1 MPTPFRLTLAGA
13 AGLMTAACA
22 TVPPS
27 APMPVPSPGAPQAH
41 AMPER
46 TPPGVTPAAT
56 DGSIAN
62 PTEAGFRA
70 YVASVRARAL
80 SEGIPAS
87 VWEAATAGIRLNRKA
102 IELSASAPE
111 VLGQIWT
118 YIGRRN
124 TADKIALGRRALAEN
139 AALFDRVERDYGVP
153 REVLASIWGNET
165 GYGSVLGDFNLPEVL
180 ATLAYEGRRRSF
192 FENEFVASLKL
203 IAQKG
208 VSPGSLRGSYAGA
221 VGQVQFMPSNYL
233 ALGVDYDGDGAPDLR
248 NSKADAFASAA
259 NYLIH
264 YGWKT
269 GEPWMAQVDLPAG
282 FRYEMCDVEL
292 KKNVMEWAAL
302 GVTVGGA
309 SVSGRFD
316 PGLQAS
322 IILPAGHRGAAVM
335 VFDNYRR
342 FLDYNPSQLYA
353 LAVGDLADALEG
365 RRTLAGPWP
374 TDMAPLRVANL
385 REIQRLLQAMGY
397 DIMADGRAGKMT
409 RAAIRDWQLKAGL
422 PADGFP
428 SNELLARLRKANG
441 S

>member
-1 MPTPFRLTLAGA
+1 MPKPSRLMLAASAGLLA
-13 AGLMTAACA
+13 AGCA
-22 TVPPS
+22 TAPPQ
-27 APMPVPSPGAPQAH
+27 PGPAAPQAVPQ
-41 AMPER
+41 AQPAPER
-46 TPPGVTPAAT
+46 TPPGVTQAPG

-70 YVASVRARAL
+70 YVASVRDRAL
-80 SEGIPAS
+80 ADGIPAS
-87 VWEAATAGIRLNRKA
+87 VWEQATAGIRLNRKA

-111 VLGQIWT
+111 VLGQVWT

-153 REVLASIWGNET
+153 REVIASIWGNET
-165 GYGSVLGDFNLPEVL
+165 GYGSYLGDFNLPEVL

-192 FENEFVASLKL
+192 FETEFIASLKL

-208 VSPGSLRGSYAGA
+208 VSPASLRGSYAGA

-264 YGWKT
+264 YGWKS
-269 GEPWMAQVDLPAG
+269 GEPWMAQVDLPPG
-282 FRYEMCDVEL
+282 FPYETCDVDL
-292 KKNVMEWAAL
+292 KKSVAEWAAL
-302 GVTVGGA
+302 GVAIGGA
-309 SVSGRFD
+309 SVAERFD
-316 PGLQAS
+316 AGLDAS

-353 LAVGDLADALEG
+353 LAVGDLADALDG

-397 DIMADGRAGKMT
+397 DVKPDGRAGKMT
-409 RAAIRDWQLKAGL
+409 RAAIRDWQLKSGL

-428 SNELLARLRKANG
+428 SNDLLARLRKANG